1 MKAISLAANEREL
14 IKTTGSKK
22 LRNSGRL
29 PGILYGN
36 GDPTNIELES
46 TSFEKAIKSTEAKNF
61 LVELD
66 LNGSKSMALVQD
78 LQKHPISRLCIHVDF
93 RRLNE
98 DSIITAKIPL
108 HTSGTP
114 EGVKV
119 GGILQTMSH
128 NLTLRGKA
136 LDIPES
142 IEIDTSHL
150 QVGEGILL
158 DTVTLPEGVTA
169 VGNPKSRVVA
179 VAASRITAK
188 AEEGDASTESAASSN
203 EAASSEETK
212 PEEKKED

>member
-46 TSFEKAIKSTEAKNF
+46 TQFEKAIKSTEAKNF

-188 AEEGDASTESAASSN
+188 AGEAGEGTTESTSSTEADSSV
-203 EAASSEETK
+203 
-212 PEEKKED
+212 EKKED

>member
-29 PGILYGN
+29 PGILYGS

-46 TSFEKAIKSTEAKNF
+46 IQFEKAIKSTEAKNF

-78 LQKHPISRLCIHVDF
+78 LQRHPISRLCIHVDF
-93 RRLNE
+93 RRLSE
-98 DSIITAKIPL
+98 DSIISAKIPL
-108 HTSGTP
+108 HTTGTP

-136 LDIPES
+136 LDIPER

-150 QVGEGILL
+150 KVGEGLLL
-158 DTVTLPEGVTA
+158 DEVTLPEGVTA
-169 VGNPKSRVVA
+169 VGNPKSRIVA

-188 AEEGDASTESAASSN
+188 AGEAGEGTTESTSNTEADSSV
-203 EAASSEETK
+203 
-212 PEEKKED
+212 EKKED

>member
-29 PGILYGN
+29 PGILYGS

-46 TSFEKAIKSTEAKNF
+46 IQFEKAIKSTEAKNF

-66 LNGSKSMALVQD
+66 LNGSKSMALMQD
-78 LQKHPISRLCIHVDF
+78 LQRHPISRLCIHVDF
-93 RRLNE
+93 RRLSE
-98 DSIITAKIPL
+98 DSIISAKIPL
-108 HTSGTP
+108 HTTGTP

-128 NLTLRGKA
+128 NLTLRGNA
-136 LDIPES
+136 LDIPER

-150 QVGEGILL
+150 KVGEGLLL
-158 DTVTLPEGVTA
+158 DEVTLPEGVTA
-169 VGNPKSRVVA
+169 VGNPKSRIVA

-188 AEEGDASTESAASSN
+188 AGEGTTESTSSTEADSSA
-203 EAASSEETK
+203 
-212 PEEKKED
+212 EKKED

>member
-29 PGILYGN
+29 PGILYGS

-46 TSFEKAIKSTEAKNF
+46 IQFEKAIKSTEAKNF

-78 LQKHPISRLCIHVDF
+78 LQRHPISRLCIHVDF
-93 RRLNE
+93 RRLSQ
-98 DSIITAKIPL
+98 DSIISAKIPL
-108 HTSGTP
+108 HTIGTP

-136 LDIPES
+136 LDIPER
-142 IEIDTSHL
+142 IEIETSHL
-150 QVGEGILL
+150 KVGEGILL
-158 DTVTLPEGVTA
+158 DEVTLPEGVTA

-188 AEEGDASTESAASSN
+188 AEEAASTEESTSST
-203 EAASSEETK
+203 EADSSV
-212 PEEKKED
+212 EKKKD

>member
-29 PGILYGN
+29 PGILYGS

-46 TSFEKAIKSTEAKNF
+46 IQFEKAIKSTEAKNF

-78 LQKHPISRLCIHVDF
+78 LQRHPISRLCIHVDF
-93 RRLNE
+93 RRLSQ
-98 DSIITAKIPL
+98 DSIISAKIPL
-108 HTSGTP
+108 HTIGTP

-136 LDIPES
+136 LDIPER
-142 IEIDTSHL
+142 IEIETSHL
-150 QVGEGILL
+150 KVGEGLLL
-158 DTVTLPEGVTA
+158 DEVTLPEGVTA
-169 VGNPKSRVVA
+169 VGNPKSRIVA

-188 AEEGDASTESAASSN
+188 AGEAGEGTTESTS
-203 EAASSEETK
+203 SSEADSSA
-212 PEEKKED
+212 EKKED

>member
-29 PGILYGN
+29 PGILYGS

-46 TSFEKAIKSTEAKNF
+46 IQFEKAIKSTEAKNF

-66 LNGSKSMALVQD
+66 LNGSKSMALMQD
-78 LQKHPISRLCIHVDF
+78 LQRHPISRLCIHVDF
-93 RRLNE
+93 RRLSE
-98 DSIITAKIPL
+98 DSIISAKIPL
-108 HTSGTP
+108 HTTGTP

-136 LDIPES
+136 LDIPER

-150 QVGEGILL
+150 KVGEGLLL
-158 DTVTLPEGVTA
+158 DEVTLPEGVTA
-169 VGNPKSRVVA
+169 VGNPKSRIVA

-188 AEEGDASTESAASSN
+188 AGEGTTESTSSTEADSSA
-203 EAASSEETK
+203 
-212 PEEKKED
+212 EKKED

>member
-29 PGILYGN
+29 PGILYGS

-46 TSFEKAIKSTEAKNF
+46 IQFEKAIKSTEAKNF

-78 LQKHPISRLCIHVDF
+78 LQRHPISRLCIHVDF
-93 RRLNE
+93 RRLSQ
-98 DSIITAKIPL
+98 DSIISAKIPL
-108 HTSGTP
+108 HTIGTP

-136 LDIPES
+136 LDIPER
-142 IEIDTSHL
+142 IEIETSHL
-150 QVGEGILL
+150 KVGEGILL
-158 DTVTLPEGVTA
+158 DEVTLPEGVTA

-188 AEEGDASTESAASSN
+188 AGEGTTESTSSTEADSSA
-203 EAASSEETK
+203 
-212 PEEKKED
+212 EKKED

>member
-29 PGILYGN
+29 PGILYGS

-46 TSFEKAIKSTEAKNF
+46 IQFEKAIKSTEAKNF

-78 LQKHPISRLCIHVDF
+78 LQRHPISRLCIHVDF
-93 RRLNE
+93 RRLSE
-98 DSIITAKIPL
+98 DSIISAKIPL
-108 HTSGTP
+108 HTTGTP

-136 LDIPES
+136 LDIPER

-150 QVGEGILL
+150 KVGEGLLL
-158 DTVTLPEGVTA
+158 DEVTLPEGVTA
-169 VGNPKSRVVA
+169 VGNPKSRIVA

-188 AEEGDASTESAASSN
+188 AGEGTTESTSNTEADSSV
-203 EAASSEETK
+203 
-212 PEEKKED
+212 EKKED

>member
-29 PGILYGN
+29 PGILYGS

-46 TSFEKAIKSTEAKNF
+46 IQFEKAIKSTEAKNF

-78 LQKHPISRLCIHVDF
+78 LQRHPISRLCIHVDF
-93 RRLNE
+93 RRLSE
-98 DSIITAKIPL
+98 DSIISAKIPL
-108 HTSGTP
+108 HTTGTP

-136 LDIPES
+136 LDIPER

-150 QVGEGILL
+150 KVGEGLLL
-158 DTVTLPEGVTA
+158 DEVTLPEGVTA
-169 VGNPKSRVVA
+169 VGNPKSRIVA

-188 AEEGDASTESAASSN
+188 AEENTTESPSSTEADSSV
-203 EAASSEETK
+203 
-212 PEEKKED
+212 EKKED

>member
-29 PGILYGN
+29 PGILYGS

-46 TSFEKAIKSTEAKNF
+46 IQFEKAIKSTEAKNF

-78 LQKHPISRLCIHVDF
+78 LQRHPISRLCIHVDF
-93 RRLNE
+93 RRLSE
-98 DSIITAKIPL
+98 DSIISAKIPL
-108 HTSGTP
+108 HTTGTP

-136 LDIPES
+136 LDIPER
-142 IEIDTSHL
+142 IEIETSHL
-150 QVGEGILL
+150 KVGEGILL
-158 DTVTLPEGVTA
+158 DEVTLPEGVTA

-188 AEEGDASTESAASSN
+188 AEEAASTEESTSSTEADSSA
-203 EAASSEETK
+203 
-212 PEEKKED
+212 EKKED

>member
-29 PGILYGN
+29 PGILYGS

-46 TSFEKAIKSTEAKNF
+46 IQFEKAIKSTEAKNF

-78 LQKHPISRLCIHVDF
+78 LQRHPISRLCIHVDF
-93 RRLNE
+93 RRLSE
-98 DSIITAKIPL
+98 DSIISAKIPL
-108 HTSGTP
+108 HTTGTP

-136 LDIPES
+136 LDIPER
-142 IEIDTSHL
+142 IEIETSHL
-150 QVGEGILL
+150 KVGEGILL
-158 DTVTLPEGVTA
+158 DEVTLPEGVTA

-188 AEEGDASTESAASSN
+188 AGEAGEGTTESTSSTEADSSA
-203 EAASSEETK
+203 
-212 PEEKKED
+212 EKKED

>member
-29 PGILYGN
+29 PGILYGS

-46 TSFEKAIKSTEAKNF
+46 IQFEKAIKSTEAKNF

-78 LQKHPISRLCIHVDF
+78 LQRHPISRLCIHVDF
-93 RRLNE
+93 RRLSE
-98 DSIITAKIPL
+98 DSIISAKIPL
-108 HTSGTP
+108 HTTGTP

-142 IEIDTSHL
+142 IEINTSHL
-150 QVGEGILL
+150 KVGEGLLL
-158 DTVTLPEGVTA
+158 DEVTLPEGVTA
-169 VGNPKSRVVA
+169 VGNPKSRIVA

-188 AEEGDASTESAASSN
+188 AEEATSTEESTSST
-203 EAASSEETK
+203 EADSSV
-212 PEEKKED
+212 EKKED

>member
-22 LRNSGRL
+22 LRKSGRL
-29 PGILYGN
+29 PGILYGS

-46 TSFEKAIKSTEAKNF
+46 IQFEKAIKSTEAKNF

-78 LQKHPISRLCIHVDF
+78 LQRHPISRLCIHVDF
-93 RRLNE
+93 RRLSE
-98 DSIITAKIPL
+98 DSIISAKIPL
-108 HTSGTP
+108 HTTGTP

-136 LDIPES
+136 LDIPER

-150 QVGEGILL
+150 KVGEGLLL
-158 DTVTLPEGVTA
+158 DEVTLPEGVTA
-169 VGNPKSRVVA
+169 VGNPKSRIVA

-188 AEEGDASTESAASSN
+188 AGEAGEGTTESTSSTEADPSV
-203 EAASSEETK
+203 
-212 PEEKKED
+212 EKKED

>member
-29 PGILYGN
+29 PGILYGS

-46 TSFEKAIKSTEAKNF
+46 IQFEKAIKSTEAKNF

-66 LNGSKSMALVQD
+66 LNGSKSMALVQA
-78 LQKHPISRLCIHVDF
+78 LQRHPISRLCIHVDF
-93 RRLNE
+93 RRLSE
-98 DSIITAKIPL
+98 DSIISAKIPL
-108 HTSGTP
+108 HTTGTP

-136 LDIPES
+136 LDIPER

-150 QVGEGILL
+150 KVGEGLLL
-158 DTVTLPEGVTA
+158 DEVTLPEGVTA
-169 VGNPKSRVVA
+169 VGNPKSRIVA

-188 AEEGDASTESAASSN
+188 AGEGTTESTSSTEADSSV
-203 EAASSEETK
+203 
-212 PEEKKED
+212 EKKED

>member
-29 PGILYGN
+29 PGILYGS

-46 TSFEKAIKSTEAKNF
+46 IQFEKAIKSTEAKNF

-78 LQKHPISRLCIHVDF
+78 IQKHPISRLCIHVDF
-93 RRLNE
+93 RRLSKE
-98 DSIITAKIPL
+98 SIISAKIPL
-108 HTSGTP
+108 HTTGTP

-136 LDIPES
+136 LDIPER

-150 QVGEGILL
+150 KVGEGLLL
-158 DTVTLPEGVTA
+158 DEVTLPEGVTA

-188 AEEGDASTESAASSN
+188 AAEGTSTEPKSSSAADSS
-203 EAASSEETK
+203 
-212 PEEKKED
+212 EEKKED

>member
-188 AEEGDASTESAASSN
+188 SEEGDTSTEAAASSN
-203 EAASSEETK
+203 EAAASEETK

>member
-29 PGILYGN
+29 PGILYGS

-46 TSFEKAIKSTEAKNF
+46 IQFEKAIKSTEAKNF

-78 LQKHPISRLCIHVDF
+78 LQRHPISRLCIHVDF
-93 RRLNE
+93 RRLSQ
-98 DSIITAKIPL
+98 DSIISAKIPL
-108 HTSGTP
+108 HTIGTP

-136 LDIPES
+136 LDIPER
-142 IEIDTSHL
+142 IEIETSHL
-150 QVGEGILL
+150 KVGEGLLL
-158 DTVTLPEGVTA
+158 DEVTLPEGVTA
-169 VGNPKSRVVA
+169 VGNPKSRIVA

-188 AEEGDASTESAASSN
+188 AGEGTTESTS
-203 EAASSEETK
+203 SSEADSSA
-212 PEEKKED
+212 EKKED

>member
-29 PGILYGN
+29 PGILYGS

-46 TSFEKAIKSTEAKNF
+46 IQFEKAIKSTEAKNF

-78 LQKHPISRLCIHVDF
+78 LQRHPISRLCIHVDF
-93 RRLNE
+93 RRLSE
-98 DSIITAKIPL
+98 DSIISAKIPL
-108 HTSGTP
+108 HTTGTP

-136 LDIPES
+136 LDIPER

-150 QVGEGILL
+150 KVGEGLLL
-158 DTVTLPEGVTA
+158 DEVTLPEGVTA
-169 VGNPKSRVVA
+169 VGNPKSRIVA

-188 AEEGDASTESAASSN
+188 AGEGTTESTSSTEADSSV
-203 EAASSEETK
+203 
-212 PEEKKED
+212 EKKED

>member
-29 PGILYGN
+29 PGILYGS

-46 TSFEKAIKSTEAKNF
+46 IQFEKAIKSTEAKNF

-78 LQKHPISRLCIHVDF
+78 LQRHPISRLCIHVDF
-93 RRLNE
+93 RRLSE

-108 HTSGTP
+108 HTTGTP

-136 LDIPES
+136 LDIPER

-150 QVGEGILL
+150 KVGEGLLL
-158 DTVTLPEGVTA
+158 DEVTLPEGVTA
-169 VGNPKSRVVA
+169 VGNPKSRIVA

-188 AEEGDASTESAASSN
+188 AGEAGEGTTESTSSTEADSSV
-203 EAASSEETK
+203 
-212 PEEKKED
+212 EKKED

>member
-29 PGILYGN
+29 PGILYGS

-46 TSFEKAIKSTEAKNF
+46 IQFEKAIKSTEAKNF

-78 LQKHPISRLCIHVDF
+78 LQRHPISRLCIHVDF
-93 RRLNE
+93 RRLSE
-98 DSIITAKIPL
+98 DSIISAKIPL
-108 HTSGTP
+108 HTTGTP

-136 LDIPES
+136 LDIPER

-150 QVGEGILL
+150 KVGEGLLL
-158 DTVTLPEGVTA
+158 DEVTLPEGVTA

-188 AEEGDASTESAASSN
+188 AGEDTSTESTSST
-203 EAASSEETK
+203 EADSS
-212 PEEKKED
+212 EEKKED

>member
-29 PGILYGN
+29 PGILYGS

-46 TSFEKAIKSTEAKNF
+46 IQFEKAIKSTEAKNF

-78 LQKHPISRLCIHVDF
+78 LQRHPISRLCIHVDF
-93 RRLNE
+93 RRLSE
-98 DSIITAKIPL
+98 DSIISAKIPL

-136 LDIPES
+136 LDIPER

-150 QVGEGILL
+150 KVGEGLLL
-158 DTVTLPEGVTA
+158 DEVTLPEGVTA
-169 VGNPKSRVVA
+169 VGNPKSRIVA

-188 AEEGDASTESAASSN
+188 AGEAGEGTTESTSSTEADPSV
-203 EAASSEETK
+203 
-212 PEEKKED
+212 EKKED

>member
-29 PGILYGN
+29 PGILYGS

-46 TSFEKAIKSTEAKNF
+46 IQFEKAIKSTEAKNF

-78 LQKHPISRLCIHVDF
+78 LQRHPISRLCIHVDF
-93 RRLNE
+93 RRLSE
-98 DSIITAKIPL
+98 DSIISAKIPL
-108 HTSGTP
+108 HTTGTP

-136 LDIPES
+136 LDIPER

-150 QVGEGILL
+150 KVGEGLLL
-158 DTVTLPEGVTA
+158 DEVTLPEGVTA
-169 VGNPKSRVVA
+169 VGNPKSRIVA

-188 AEEGDASTESAASSN
+188 AGEAGEGTTESTSSTEADSSV
-203 EAASSEETK
+203 
-212 PEEKKED
+212 EKKED

>member
-14 IKTTGSKK
+14 IKTAGSKK

-29 PGILYGN
+29 PGILYGS

-46 TSFEKAIKSTEAKNF
+46 IQFEKAIKSTEAKNF

-93 RRLNE
+93 RRLSK
-98 DSIITAKIPL
+98 DSIISAKIPL
-108 HTSGTP
+108 QTTGTP

-136 LDIPES
+136 LDIPER

-150 QVGEGILL
+150 KVGEGLLL
-158 DTVTLPEGVTA
+158 DEVTLPEGVTA

-188 AEEGDASTESAASSN
+188 AAEGTSTEPKSSSAA
-203 EAASSEETK
+203 
-212 PEEKKED
+212 DF

>member
-29 PGILYGN
+29 PGILYGS

-46 TSFEKAIKSTEAKNF
+46 IQFEKAIKSTEAKNF

-78 LQKHPISRLCIHVDF
+78 LQRHPISRLCIHVDF
-93 RRLNE
+93 RRLSE
-98 DSIITAKIPL
+98 DSIISAKIPL
-108 HTSGTP
+108 HTTGTP

-136 LDIPES
+136 LDIPER

-150 QVGEGILL
+150 KVGEGLLL
-158 DTVTLPEGVTA
+158 DEVTLPEGVTA
-169 VGNPKSRVVA
+169 VGNPKSRIVA

-188 AEEGDASTESAASSN
+188 AGEGTTESTSSTEADSSA
-203 EAASSEETK
+203 
-212 PEEKKED
+212 EKKED

>member
-188 AEEGDASTESAASSN
+188 AEEGDTSTEAAASSN

>member
-29 PGILYGN
+29 PGILYGS

-46 TSFEKAIKSTEAKNF
+46 IQFEKAIKSTEAKNF

-78 LQKHPISRLCIHVDF
+78 LQRHPISRLCIHVDF
-93 RRLNE
+93 RRLSE
-98 DSIITAKIPL
+98 DSIISAKIPL
-108 HTSGTP
+108 HTTGTP

-136 LDIPES
+136 LDIPER

-150 QVGEGILL
+150 KVGEGLLL
-158 DTVTLPEGVTA
+158 DEVTLPEGVTA

-188 AEEGDASTESAASSN
+188 AAEGTSNEPTSSSAADSS
-203 EAASSEETK
+203 
-212 PEEKKED
+212 EEKKED

>member
-29 PGILYGN
+29 PGILYGS

-46 TSFEKAIKSTEAKNF
+46 IQFEKAIKSTEAKNF

-78 LQKHPISRLCIHVDF
+78 LQRHPISRLCIHVDF
-93 RRLNE
+93 RRLSE
-98 DSIITAKIPL
+98 DSIISAKIPL
-108 HTSGTP
+108 HTTGTP

-142 IEIDTSHL
+142 IEINTSHL
-150 QVGEGILL
+150 KVGEGLLL
-158 DTVTLPEGVTA
+158 DEVTLPEGVTA

-188 AEEGDASTESAASSN
+188 AGEAGEEGTTESTSSTEADSSV
-203 EAASSEETK
+203 
-212 PEEKKED
+212 EKKED

>member
-29 PGILYGN
+29 PGILYGS

-46 TSFEKAIKSTEAKNF
+46 IQFEKAIKSTEAKNF

-78 LQKHPISRLCIHVDF
+78 LQRHPISRLCIHVDF
-93 RRLNE
+93 RRLSE
-98 DSIITAKIPL
+98 DSIISAKIPL
-108 HTSGTP
+108 HTTGTP

-136 LDIPES
+136 LDIPER

-150 QVGEGILL
+150 KVGEGLLL
-158 DTVTLPEGVTA
+158 DEVTLPEGVTA
-169 VGNPKSRVVA
+169 VGNPKSRIVA

-188 AEEGDASTESAASSN
+188 AEEAGEGTTESTSSTEADSSV
-203 EAASSEETK
+203 
-212 PEEKKED
+212 EKKED

>member
-29 PGILYGN
+29 PGILYGS

-46 TSFEKAIKSTEAKNF
+46 IQFEKAIKSTEAKNF

-78 LQKHPISRLCIHVDF
+78 LQRHPISRLCIHVDF
-93 RRLNE
+93 RRLSQ
-98 DSIITAKIPL
+98 DSIISAKIPL
-108 HTSGTP
+108 HTIGTP

-136 LDIPES
+136 LDIPER

-150 QVGEGILL
+150 KVGEGLLL
-158 DTVTLPEGVTA
+158 DEVTLPEGVTA
-169 VGNPKSRVVA
+169 VGNPKSRIVA

-188 AEEGDASTESAASSN
+188 AGEAGEGTTESTS
-203 EAASSEETK
+203 SSEADSSA
-212 PEEKKED
+212 EKKED

>member
-22 LRNSGRL
+22 LRNAGRL
-29 PGILYGN
+29 PGILYGS

-46 TSFEKAIKSTEAKNF
+46 IQFEKAIKSTEAKNF

-78 LQKHPISRLCIHVDF
+78 LQRHPISRLCIHVDF
-93 RRLNE
+93 RRLSE
-98 DSIITAKIPL
+98 DSIISAKIPL
-108 HTSGTP
+108 HTTGTP

-136 LDIPES
+136 LDIPER

-150 QVGEGILL
+150 KVGEGLLL
-158 DTVTLPEGVTA
+158 DEVTLPEGVTA
-169 VGNPKSRVVA
+169 VGNPKSRIVA

-188 AEEGDASTESAASSN
+188 AGEGTTESTSSTEADSSA
-203 EAASSEETK
+203 
-212 PEEKKED
+212 EKKED

>member
-29 PGILYGN
+29 PGILYGS

-46 TSFEKAIKSTEAKNF
+46 IQFEKAIKSTEAKNF

-78 LQKHPISRLCIHVDF
+78 LQRHPISRLCIHVDF
-93 RRLNE
+93 RRLSE
-98 DSIITAKIPL
+98 DSIISAKIPL
-108 HTSGTP
+108 HTTGTP

-136 LDIPES
+136 LDIPER

-150 QVGEGILL
+150 KVGEGLLL
-158 DTVTLPEGVTA
+158 DEVTLPEGVTA

-188 AEEGDASTESAASSN
+188 AGEGTTESTSSTEADSSA
-203 EAASSEETK
+203 
-212 PEEKKED
+212 EKKED

>member
-29 PGILYGN
+29 PGILYGS

-46 TSFEKAIKSTEAKNF
+46 IQFEKAIKSTEAKNF

-66 LNGSKSMALVQD
+66 LNGSKSMALVQA
-78 LQKHPISRLCIHVDF
+78 LQRHPISRLCIHVDF
-93 RRLNE
+93 RRLSE
-98 DSIITAKIPL
+98 DSIISAKIPL
-108 HTSGTP
+108 HTTGTP

-136 LDIPES
+136 LDIPER

-150 QVGEGILL
+150 KVGEGLLL
-158 DTVTLPEGVTA
+158 DEVTLPEGVTA
-169 VGNPKSRVVA
+169 VGNPKSRIVA

-188 AEEGDASTESAASSN
+188 AGEGTTESTSNTEADSSV
-203 EAASSEETK
+203 
-212 PEEKKED
+212 EKKED

>member
-29 PGILYGN
+29 PGILYGS

-46 TSFEKAIKSTEAKNF
+46 IQFEKAIKSTEAKNF

-78 LQKHPISRLCIHVDF
+78 LQRHPISRLCIHVDF
-93 RRLNE
+93 RRLSE
-98 DSIITAKIPL
+98 DSIISAKIPL
-108 HTSGTP
+108 HTTGTP

-136 LDIPES
+136 LDIPER

-150 QVGEGILL
+150 KVGEGLLL
-158 DTVTLPEGVTA
+158 DEVTLPEGVTA
-169 VGNPKSRVVA
+169 VGNPKSRIVA

-188 AEEGDASTESAASSN
+188 AGEDTTESPSSTEADSSV
-203 EAASSEETK
+203 
-212 PEEKKED
+212 EKKED